1 MNPNEIACQLFSC
14 AAKAGNS
21 EHKRAQF
28 INLPDIVLQQA
39 NAIAEE
45 RYQPQPFTVF
55 AVTDP
60 KLREIFAPHFT
71 DRLAQQWL
79 VSHIEPWWN
88 KRFIDD
94 SYANRKNKGV
104 QTAINRL
111 QHFMRQPGHRWY
123 CKLDIRAFFASI
135 DRKVLL
141 QLWHNTLPKLP
152 YNIKTRNQLNQV
164 TLAIL
169 HQNPTEPA
177 PFRSGHRHLLA
188 KIPPHK
194 SLYHAR
200 LGIGMPIGS
209 LTSQFFANVYLNELD
224 QFIKHTLK
232 IKGFLRYVD
241 DFIILGDNPQTL
253 NKQRKAIQHFLL
265 THLKLELHPNKT
277 VMQRCNQGVDFLGS
291 IVFPSHRLS
300 RQRSVR
306 ALRRRLAWFNWLIY
320 PKTARQVPRPP
331 FGTWHRWLAN
341 HQVLLASGVPSPAL
355 LQRILATIN
364 SYYGVFSHAN
374 TYRLR
379 KHIYEKELGPLK
391 QFFLPDSAAYHHL
404 KLKICA
410 Q

>member
-1 MNPNEIACQLFSC
+1 MTPNEIACQLFSC

-88 KRFIDD
+88 KHFIDD

-141 QLWHNTLPKLP
+141 QLWYNTLPKLP

-169 HQNPTEPA
+169 QQNPTEPA

-200 LGIGMPIGS
+200 PGIGMPIGS

-253 NKQRKAIQHFLL
+253 NK
-265 THLKLELHPNKT
+265 
-277 VMQRCNQGVDFLGS
+277 
-291 IVFPSHRLS
+291 PS
-300 RQRSVR
+300 
-306 ALRRRLAWFNWLIY
+306 
-320 PKTARQVPRPP
+320 
-331 FGTWHRWLAN
+331 
-341 HQVLLASGVPSPAL
+341 
-355 LQRILATIN
+355 
-364 SYYGVFSHAN
+364 N
-374 TYRLR
+374 TFY
-379 KHIYEKELGPLK
+379 
-391 QFFLPDSAAYHHL
+391 
-404 KLKICA
+404 
-410 Q
+410 

>member
-1 MNPNEIACQLFSC
+1 LD
-14 AAKAGNS
+14 GGLY
-21 EHKRAQF
+21 
-28 INLPDIVLQQA
+28 NLIVL
-39 NAIAEE
+39 
-45 RYQPQPFTVF
+45 RLLFYYFTLF
-55 AVTDP
+55 
-60 KLREIFAPHFT
+60 
-71 DRLAQQWL
+71 
-79 VSHIEPWWN
+79 
-88 KRFIDD
+88 
-94 SYANRKNKGV
+94 
-104 QTAINRL
+104 
-111 QHFMRQPGHRWY
+111 
-123 CKLDIRAFFASI
+123 
-135 DRKVLL
+135 
-141 QLWHNTLPKLP
+141 
-152 YNIKTRNQLNQV
+152 
-164 TLAIL
+164 
-169 HQNPTEPA
+169 
-177 PFRSGHRHLLA
+177 HLLA

-200 LGIGMPIGS
+200 PGIGMPIGS
-209 LTSQFFANVYLNELD
+209 LTNQFFANVYLNELD
-224 QFIKHTLK
+224 QFIKHSLK
-232 IKGFLRYVD
+232 IKGYLRYVD

-277 VMQRCNQGVDFLGS
+277 VMQRCNQGVDVLGS

-306 ALRRRLAWFNWLIY
+306 ALRRQLAWFNWLIY

-331 FGTWHRWLAN
+331 FGTWHRWSAN
-341 HQVLLASGVPSPAL
+341 HQALLASGVPSPAL